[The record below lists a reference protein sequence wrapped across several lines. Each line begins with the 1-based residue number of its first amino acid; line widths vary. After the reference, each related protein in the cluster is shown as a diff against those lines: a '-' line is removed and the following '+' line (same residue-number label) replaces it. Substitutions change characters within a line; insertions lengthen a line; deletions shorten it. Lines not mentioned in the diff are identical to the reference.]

1 MTTQLTG
8 SLGEEIAA
16 QYLVSN
22 GYDVRER
29 NVRFKK
35 FEIDIV
41 AYDTQE
47 KMMVFVEVK
56 TREHHSQRYPIH
68 TAVDGRKRGAMRKA
82 VARWVTKHDYQES
95 GRTDVLCVSGGRV
108 VEHIKDLGSD
118 FY

>member
-1 MTTQLTG
+1 MTTQETG
-8 SLGEEIAA
+8 FQGEEIAA
-16 QYLVSN
+16 LYLASS

-29 NVRFKK
+29 NVHFRK

-41 AYDTQE
+41 AYDRAE

-56 TREHHSQRYPIH
+56 TRGHHSDQYPIH
-68 TAVDGRKRGAMRKA
+68 TAVDQRKWGAMRKA
-82 VARWVTKHDYQES
+82 VARWVIRHQYEGS
-95 GRTDVLCVSGGRV
+95 GRIDILSVSNGRV